1 MSIVPRN
8 NLGVKSQKSIDNL
21 GLACDDGDMNGYRT
35 YQSEFA
41 WSNTGL
47 QRLLG
52 QVLTL
57 PGVKVSVRK
66 WADSLGQGW
75 RVMWSVP
82 GVPAQRAFHDI
93 LPCDEWEKMKNWIES
108 IK

>member
-1 MSIVPRN
+1 MI
-8 NLGVKSQKSIDNL
+8 
-21 GLACDDGDMNGYRT
+21 GYRT
-35 YQSEFA
+35 YRSEFV

-52 QVLTL
+52 QVLPL
-57 PGVKVSVRK
+57 SGVKVSVRPCE
-66 WADSLGQGW
+66 DSLGSGW

-82 GVPAQRAFHDI
+82 GVPAQRPFHDI
-93 LPCDEWEKMKNWIES
+93 LPCDEWERMKNWIES